1 MKGKFDKEV
10 ITQLLSRFMSG
21 ETSLDEEKT
30 LADYFRT
37 HEVEAEWLEYKQMFA
52 LFDNGQVDVAG
63 SVRTWH
69 PFRWLAAGIAAGII
83 LLVGLPLLLKD
94 DTAKEKTPVIAR
106 QSVSRTSPQPVPQP
120 VAEEKTEN
128 AMAEVQLAPQPV
140 RQPAR
145 KRRKAAQGSDDDIQS
160 APVEEPMPA
169 QAEPMGLQEEK
180 VPDIPADKQALAD
193 IFFAEVALQVDY
205 ELSAQQEELRA
216 YAASLT
222 GQELPKTVIAF

>member
-1 MKGKFDKEV
+1 MTDKDIERL
-10 ITQLLSRFMSG
+10 INKYLDG
-21 ETSLDEEKT
+21 ETTPAEECR
-30 LADYFRT
+30 LARELQRT
-37 HEVEAEWLEYKQMFA
+37 DIPGEWQAVRLMLGELALGEAEYDAIMAHRSNKPDTAPRQRRLWPWFGA
-52 LFDNGQVDVAG
+52 V
-63 SVRTWH
+63 
-69 PFRWLAAGIAAGII
+69 AAGILL
-83 LLVGLPLLLKD
+83 LLVFRFSREP
-94 DTAKEKTPVIAR
+94 AEQQPVVAETIE
-106 QSVSRTSPQPVPQP
+106 QNNSQPVPQP

-128 AMAEVQLAPQPV
+128 AMAEVQLAPQPA

-145 KRRKAAQGSDDDIQS
+145 KRRETIPQQCT
-160 APVEEPMPA
+160 PVEEPVPA

-193 IFFAEVALQVDY
+193 IFFAEEALQVAY

>member
-52 LFDNGQVDVAG
+52 LFDNGQVDVAC

-83 LLVGLPLLLKD
+83 LLVGLPLLLND

-128 AMAEVQLAPQPV
+128 AIAEVQLAPQPA

-145 KRRKAAQGSDDDIQS
+145 KRRETIPQQCT
-160 APVEEPMPA
+160 PVEEPVPA

-180 VPDIPADKQALAD
+180 VPDIPADKQSLAD
-193 IFFAEVALQVDY
+193 IFFAEEALQVAY